1 MATWTCE
8 ECGRTFGAKGRGHMC
23 APGVSLEDFFASGG
37 PWLQPVFEA
46 VHAHLETLDGEL
58 IVDPLD
64 GLVQFKNGPVF
75 ASIRSM
81 KKWAALGFSL
91 GRDAGSSRISRK
103 VVEYHGR
110 YYHVLNVTSA
120 DQIDDEVR
128 EWLTEAF
135 HLRDGGSRS
144 SSDPMIPDDVEVDIV

>member
-1 MATWTCE
+1 MATWTCDD
-8 ECGRTFGAKGRGHMC
+8 CGRTFGAKGRGHMC
-23 APGVSLEDFFASGG
+23 SPGVSLDDFLASGG
-37 PWLQPVFEA
+37 PWLEPVFHA

-58 IVDPLD
+58 VVDPLD

-91 GRDAGSSRISRK
+91 GHDAGSSRVSRK
-103 VVEYHGR
+103 VIEHHGR
-110 YYHVLNVTSA
+110 YHHVMNVTSA
-120 DQIDDEVR
+120 DEIDDEVR

-135 HLRDGGSRS
+135 HLRDVGRRS
-144 SSDPMIPDDVEVDIV
+144 ADPMIPDDVEIDIV